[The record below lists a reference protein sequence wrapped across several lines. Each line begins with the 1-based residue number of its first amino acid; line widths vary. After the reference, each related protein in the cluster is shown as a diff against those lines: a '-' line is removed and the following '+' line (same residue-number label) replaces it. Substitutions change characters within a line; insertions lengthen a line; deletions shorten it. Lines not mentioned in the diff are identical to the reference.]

1 MVILRGTAD
10 GKSQGHIF
18 DGNGAAW
25 TATLYRDDAG
35 SGTPTVESLA
45 DTVAVVNQSGT
56 MLPSTGGIGASV
68 FYILGGVLVLVAAV
82 VLIVRLRMHMGD

>member
-1 MVILRGTAD
+1 MEKAR
-10 GKSQGHIF
+10 GHIF

-25 TATLYRDDAG
+25 TATPYRDDAG

-56 MLPSTGGIGASV
+56 MLPSTGGIGTSV